1 MNYKFFISHVSCNNC
16 INKISAMLIDKLT
29 ATNIRFSDDKSIIE
43 FTSDKQISNEQLN
56 ISLAEIGKYQVSENA
71 FNDIIENEVA
81 VTKVKTSNNNSY
93 QSNNIVSEFNL
104 QNVKCA
110 SCVSKIETKLAN
122 INGISSAQVSLLD
135 KTLVVKYTK
144 DNLDKEVMSA
154 VESIGYIATKD
165 KLGTKSEP
173 KILLNIGL
181 PIIIGMFMMT
191 FGMNEKFMHFFDYS
205 SLIGLT
211 YGVAEIIITL
221 FVIIL
226 CGKTIVKSGIK
237 GFYTLSFNMYSLV
250 VLGIGAAWL
259 YSSGIIIAS
268 YLFHYTGMQHVYFE
282 SALIII
288 GLMNLGAFLEDRAKS
303 NTSSAI
309 KSLMALQPNET
320 TIIKDNKEQ
329 LIKTDLLANG
339 DIIKIKPGER
349 LPADG
354 VIIDGNG
361 YLDESMITGEPIA
374 IYKKANDK
382 VIAGSINTNGSFTFK
397 ASGVGNNTFLAD
409 IIKLVKDAQISKP
422 ELAKL
427 ADKVAGIFVP
437 AIILIA
443 ISSAL
448 IWYLVG
454 PEPKIFYSVS
464 IFMTVLIIAC
474 PCSVGLAVPVALVVG
489 LGKSATKGIL
499 IRDTSCLS
507 KIDKLDYILLD
518 KTGTITKGKP
528 EVVDF
533 QVSNGYSKSECLS
546 IIKSLENNSEHPLA
560 TAMLTYTSNNNET
573 PTLETSEFEMIA
585 GSGLSAIINN
595 TKYYMV
601 SKHYVQNSLHLDSVL
616 FVRNHF
622 TQAFLTTDDT
632 VLARID
638 ISDTLKDDSV
648 RAIKKLQSI
657 GLKVAMVTGDNQE
670 NAEYIAEQIGLD
682 KVYANCKPQ
691 DKIEIVKSM
700 QENYNV
706 AFVGDG
712 INDAP
717 SLVQADVGIAI
728 GSGTDI
734 AMQSAQITLINGSLD
749 GISKAITI
757 GKSINKNMK
766 QNLFGSFVYNTLAVA
781 IAAGALYPFGH
792 VLLNPIIASTAMSLS
807 SITVILNALR
817 LKYL

>member
-43 FTSDKQISNEQLN
+43 FTSDEQISIEQLN
-56 ISLAEIGKYQVSENA
+56 INLAEIGKYQVSENA
-71 FNDIIENEVA
+71 FNDTIDNAVV
-81 VTKVKTSNNNSY
+81 VTKVDTSKNDII
-93 QSNNIVSEFNL
+93 QSNNMVSEFNL

-122 INGISSAQVSLLD
+122 INGISSAQVSLID

-154 VESIGYIATKD
+154 VESIGYIATKE
-165 KLGTKSEP
+165 KVETKSEP
-173 KILLNIGL
+173 KVFLNIGL
-181 PIIIGMFMMT
+181 PILIGMFMMT
-191 FGMNEKFMHFFDYS
+191 FGMNEKLMHFFDYK
-205 SLIGLT
+205 SLIGLV

-221 FVIIL
+221 FVIVL

-268 YLFHYTGMQHVYFE
+268 YFFHYTGMQHVYFE

-329 LIKTDLLANG
+329 LIKTNLLANG

-382 VIAGSINTNGSFTFK
+382 VIAGSINTNGSFTFQ
-397 ASGVGNNTFLAD
+397 ASGVGNNTFLAE

-437 AIILIA
+437 TIILIA
-443 ISSAL
+443 IFSAL
-448 IWYLVG
+448 IWYFIG
-454 PEPKIFYSVS
+454 PEPKMFYSVS

-474 PCSVGLAVPVALVVG
+474 PCSVGLAVPVALMVG

-528 EVVDF
+528 EVVNF
-533 QVSNGYSKSECLS
+533 QVSDGYSKSECLS

-560 TAMLTYTSNNNET
+560 AAMLTFASNNDT
-573 PTLETSEFEMIA
+573 TMLETTEFEMIA
-585 GSGLSAIINN
+585 GSGLSAVINDI
-595 TKYYMV
+595 KYYIV
-601 SKHYVQNSLHLDSVL
+601 SKHYVQNSLHLDSEL
-616 FVRNHF
+616 IVRNHF
-622 TQAFLTTDDT
+622 TQAFLATDND

-638 ISDTLKDDSV
+638 ISDTIKDDSIN
-648 RAIKKLQSI
+648 AIKKLQSI

-734 AMQSAQITLINGSLD
+734 AMQSAQITLINSSLD

>member
-1 MNYKFFISHVSCNNC
+1 
-16 INKISAMLIDKLT
+16 MLIDKLT

-43 FTSDKQISNEQLN
+43 FTSDEQISIEQLN
-56 ISLAEIGKYQVSENA
+56 INLAEIGKYQVSENA
-71 FNDIIENEVA
+71 FNDTIDNAVV
-81 VTKVKTSNNNSY
+81 VTKVDTSKNDII
-93 QSNNIVSEFNL
+93 QSNNMVSEFNL

-122 INGISSAQVSLLD
+122 INGISSAQVSLID

-154 VESIGYIATKD
+154 VESIGYIATKE
-165 KLGTKSEP
+165 KVETKSEP
-173 KILLNIGL
+173 KVFLNIGL
-181 PIIIGMFMMT
+181 PILIGMFMMT
-191 FGMNEKFMHFFDYS
+191 FGMNEKLMHFFDYK
-205 SLIGLT
+205 SLIGLV

-221 FVIIL
+221 FVIVL

-268 YLFHYTGMQHVYFE
+268 YFFHYTGMQHVYFE

-329 LIKTDLLANG
+329 LIKTNLLANG

-382 VIAGSINTNGSFTFK
+382 VIAGSINTNGSFTFQ
-397 ASGVGNNTFLAD
+397 ASGVGNNTFLAE

-437 AIILIA
+437 TIILIA
-443 ISSAL
+443 IFSAL
-448 IWYLVG
+448 IWYFIG
-454 PEPKIFYSVS
+454 PEPKMFYSVS

-474 PCSVGLAVPVALVVG
+474 PCSVGLAVPVALMVG

-528 EVVDF
+528 EVVNF
-533 QVSNGYSKSECLS
+533 QVSDGYSKSECLS

-560 TAMLTYTSNNNET
+560 AAMLTFASNNDT
-573 PTLETSEFEMIA
+573 TMLETTEFEMIA
-585 GSGLSAIINN
+585 GSGLSAVINDI
-595 TKYYMV
+595 KYYIV
-601 SKHYVQNSLHLDSVL
+601 SKHYVQNSLHLDSEL
-616 FVRNHF
+616 IVRNHF
-622 TQAFLTTDDT
+622 TQAFLATDND

-638 ISDTLKDDSV
+638 ISDTIKDDSIN
-648 RAIKKLQSI
+648 AIKKLQSI

-734 AMQSAQITLINGSLD
+734 AMQSAQITLINSSLD

>member
-16 INKISAMLIDKLT
+16 INKISTMLIDKLT
-29 ATNIRFSDDKSIIE
+29 ATNIRFSEDKSIIE
-43 FTSDKQISNEQLN
+43 FTSNEQISIEQLN
-56 ISLAEIGKYQVSENA
+56 INLAEIGKYQVSENS
-71 FNDIIENEVA
+71 FNDTIDNAVVVA
-81 VTKVKTSNNNSY
+81 KINTSKNDIT
-93 QSNNIVSEFNL
+93 QSNNMVSEFNL

-144 DNLDKEVMSA
+144 DNLDKKVMSA
-154 VESIGYIATKD
+154 LESIGYIATKE
-165 KLGTKSEP
+165 KVETKSEP
-173 KILLNIGL
+173 KIFLNIGL
-181 PIIIGMFMMT
+181 PILIGMFMMT

-226 CGKTIVKSGIK
+226 CGKTIIKSGIK

-259 YSSGIIIAS
+259 YSSGIIVAS
-268 YLFHYTGMQHVYFE
+268 YFFHYAGMQHVYFE

-354 VIIDGNG
+354 VIIDGTG

-374 IYKKANDK
+374 IYKKADEK

-397 ASGVGNNTFLAD
+397 ANGVGNNTFLAE

-437 AIILIA
+437 TIILIA

-448 IWYLVG
+448 IWYLIG

-474 PCSVGLAVPVALVVG
+474 PCSVGLAVPVALMVG

-507 KIDKLDYILLD
+507 KIDKLDYVLLD

-533 QVSNGYSKSECLS
+533 QISDVYTKSECLS

-560 TAMLTYTSNNNET
+560 AAMLTYLSNNDT
-573 PTLETSEFEMIA
+573 TMFETSEFEMIA

-595 TKYYMV
+595 TKYYIV
-601 SKHYVQNSLHLDSVL
+601 SKHYVQNSLHLDSEL
-616 FVRNHF
+616 IVRNHF
-622 TQAFLTTDDT
+622 TQAFLATDSA

-638 ISDTLKDDSV
+638 ISDTIKDDSIN
-648 RAIKKLQSI
+648 AIKKLQRI

-691 DKIEIVKSM
+691 DKIEIVKSI

-757 GKSINKNMK
+757 GKAINKNMK

-781 IAAGALYPFGH
+781 IAAGALYPIWH

>member
-1 MNYKFFISHVSCNNC
+1 MTTGVITELSDSDKDPGFYGKTAYGAGPISLLSIPLKLLLIGLKHTSLGSLTNDTQIVRVYSETDVDTYAGAGGELARMAYGAFKIPNVEIYLAAPAPDPSPTSATMTIVIGGTWSTAGTLRVIVAGLDIDCAVTASQSTANVATALGAA
-16 INKISAMLIDKLT
+16 INAKSKCAASAGVVGSTVTLTWKTPTVRGNRGIVFRDLTGAPSGLT
-29 ATNIRFSDDKSIIE
+29 ATLGGGGS
-43 FTSDKQISNEQLN
+43 TV
-56 ISLAEIGKYQVSENA
+56 IG
-71 FNDIIENEVA
+71 D
-81 VTKVKTSNNNSY
+81 
-93 QSNNIVSEFNL
+93 
-104 QNVKCA
+104 
-110 SCVSKIETKLAN
+110 
-122 INGISSAQVSLLD
+122 
-135 KTLVVKYTK
+135 
-144 DNLDKEVMSA
+144 
-154 VESIGYIATKD
+154 AT
-165 KLGTKSEP
+165 
-173 KILLNIGL
+173 I
-181 PIIIGMFMMT
+181 
-191 FGMNEKFMHFFDYS
+191 
-205 SLIGLT
+205 
-211 YGVAEIIITL
+211 
-221 FVIIL
+221 
-226 CGKTIVKSGIK
+226 
-237 GFYTLSFNMYSLV
+237 
-250 VLGIGAAWL
+250 
-259 YSSGIIIAS
+259 GIIIAS
-268 YLFHYTGMQHVYFE
+268 YFFHYTGMQHVYFE

-329 LIKTDLLANG
+329 LIKTNLLANG

-382 VIAGSINTNGSFTFK
+382 VIAGSINTNGSFTFQ
-397 ASGVGNNTFLAD
+397 ASGVGNNTFLAE

-437 AIILIA
+437 TIILIA
-443 ISSAL
+443 IFSAL
-448 IWYLVG
+448 IWYFIG
-454 PEPKIFYSVS
+454 PEPKMFYSVS

-474 PCSVGLAVPVALVVG
+474 PCSVGLAVPVALMVG

-528 EVVDF
+528 EVVNF
-533 QVSNGYSKSECLS
+533 QVSDGYSKSECLS

-560 TAMLTYTSNNNET
+560 AAMLTFASNNDT
-573 PTLETSEFEMIA
+573 TMLETTEFEMIA
-585 GSGLSAIINN
+585 GSGLSAVINDI
-595 TKYYMV
+595 KYYIV
-601 SKHYVQNSLHLDSVL
+601 SKHYVQNSLHLDSEL
-616 FVRNHF
+616 IVRNHF
-622 TQAFLTTDDT
+622 TQAFLATDND

-638 ISDTLKDDSV
+638 ISDTIKDDSIN
-648 RAIKKLQSI
+648 AIKKLQSI

-734 AMQSAQITLINGSLD
+734 AMQSAQITLINSSLD